1 MSVSARTLTDAQA
14 TVARP
19 LYLLELGFSTVEHL
33 STRGDVTWAG
43 QTWTANG
50 VSVGR
55 ITPATADG
63 AQRAE
68 ITLPNDTYAYSAIVL
83 GEGIEG
89 ASLKI
94 WKLYGEAPFADED
107 AVQVFDGVMDVARL
121 GDVVR
126 ITATSGGR
134 DNEQV
139 PHLLFAPPVF
149 NHLPAPGTIFY
160 WRGERVTLEAG
171 NG

>member
-1 MSVSARTLTDAQA
+1 MTVSARTIADAQA
-14 TVARP
+14 DVARP
-19 LYLLELGFSTVEHL
+19 LYLLELGFSAVEHL
-33 STRGDVTWAG
+33 STRGDVNWNG

-63 AQRAE
+63 AQTAE
-68 ITLPNDTYAYSAIVL
+68 ITLPNDSYAYSAIVL
-83 GEGIEG
+83 GEGKG
-89 ASLKI
+89 AALRI
-94 WKLYGEAPFADED
+94 WKLYGEPPFADGD
-107 AVQVFDGVMDVARL
+107 AVELFNGVMDVARL

-126 ITATSGGR
+126 ITATAAGR
-134 DNEQV
+134 NNEQV

-149 NHLPAPGTIFY
+149 NHLPAPGTVFF
-160 WRGERVTLEAG
+160 WRGDRVILEGG